1 MASTANHTPPI
12 AEPSPDR
19 APEVLVL
26 LAHPALEQSRVNQRL
41 LRAIAD
47 LGSAPASTARIGVR
61 DLYALYPDYLIDV
74 QAERSLLATAQ
85 LVVWQHPIHWY
96 GMPPLM
102 KLWLDEV
109 LGFGWAYGPGGHAL
123 AGKHL
128 WLVAST
134 GSPEE
139 AYHPSGHNR
148 YFFDAF
154 LPPYEQTA
162 TLCGMRFLPPLL
174 LHGAHRVDEAEL
186 NAHAALYARRLASHP
201 DWPELADLAECPA
214 CVVPP
219 LARPSDITNDTP
231 PALAQ
236 APVGRAA

>member
-1 MASTANHTPPI
+1 MALHPDLPP
-12 AEPSPDR
+12 ATHSAPTL
-19 APEVLVL
+19 ATPEVLVL
-26 LAHPALEQSRVNQRL
+26 MAHPALEQSRINRRL
-41 LRAIAD
+41 LQAITA
-47 LGSAPASTARIGVR
+47 LSAGDSSSDGRIVVR

-74 QAERSLLATAQ
+74 AAERALLSTAR

-139 AYHPSGHNR
+139 AYHPGGHNR

-162 TLCGMRFLPPLL
+162 TLCGMHFLTPLL
-174 LHGAHRVDEAEL
+174 LHGVHRISDAEL
-186 NAHAALYARRLASHP
+186 DDYATLYSQRLASHP
-201 DWPELADLAECPA
+201 DWPEMDDLGHCPA
-214 CVVPP
+214 CVVPVQ
-219 LARPSDITNDTP
+219 ARPGGTAEGDT
-231 PALAQ
+231 
-236 APVGRAA
+236 APSPNHSQGAA

>member
-1 MASTANHTPPI
+1 MASSANHNSPAADVMAPAPP
-12 AEPSPDR
+12 A
-19 APEVLVL
+19 VLVL
-26 LAHPALEQSRVNQRL
+26 VAHPALEQSRVNQRL
-41 LRAIAD
+41 LQAIGATRADSDSQIV
-47 LGSAPASTARIGVR
+47 VR

-74 QAERSLLATAQ
+74 QAERSQLATAQ

-174 LHGAHRVDEAEL
+174 LHGAHRVDNAEL
-186 NAHAALYARRLASHP
+186 DSHAEMYAQRLASYP
-201 DWPELADLAECPA
+201 DWPELADLADCPA

-219 LARPSDITNDTP
+219 LARPGDVG
-231 PALAQ
+231 PALSK
-236 APVGRAA
+236 APIGRAA